1 MSMPTTSPPT
11 LSTPPAALRPYLT
24 DRHQQLWRE
33 ADEAA
38 AEHIR
43 PHVARMEAAPD
54 VVDTHVAE
62 LFASRRWFAVTVP
75 ARFGGLAAGH
85 VARAVLI
92 HRIAHVSGTAGA
104 VLQATLIPVGSL
116 LLHATHEQ
124 QSRWLPAVADG
135 SLLLSI
141 ASTEPEAGGHIG
153 GIQTRARRAG
163 RGWVITGSKIHI
175 GNAHLAGAHVVI
187 ARTCDPAKTRVSQAL
202 TAFLVEADRKG
213 VSVALHRPT
222 LGLHGFSAG
231 RLDLDRV
238 RVPDDHVIGEVG
250 QGYDVAQS
258 SSILYGRLN
267 IAALALGLHEAVV
280 DTTTAFLTSR
290 PRYGKFLSD
299 LPVLKNRLGIME
311 SRLRT
316 ARNLVYQGA
325 HLLDAGVACD
335 AELINA
341 KHVGHAAAARSAQ
354 DSMECHGAHAL
365 DGDYPLQR
373 LWRDIQ
379 HTYAPAGTGEVQHL
393 QLAAAALGENDTQW
407 SARLAAELAWARPNP
422 AAV

>member
-1 MSMPTTSPPT
+1 MPTTSPPV
-11 LSTPPAALRPYLT
+11 LSAPPPELRPYLT
-24 DRHQQLWRE
+24 DHHEQLWRE
-33 ADEAA
+33 ADEVS
-38 AEHIR
+38 AEHIG
-43 PHVARMEAAPD
+43 PHVARMEAAPHL
-54 VVDTHVAE
+54 VDAHVAA
-62 LFASRRWFAVTVP
+62 LFAARRWFAITIP

-85 VARAVLI
+85 VARTVLV
-92 HRIAHVSGTAGA
+92 HRTARVSGTAAA
-104 VLQATLIPVGSL
+104 VLQATLIPVGAL
-116 LLHATHEQ
+116 LLHATQEQ
-124 QSRWLPAVADG
+124 KSRWLPAVADG

-153 GIQTRARRAG
+153 GIQTSARRAG
-163 RGWVITGSKIHI
+163 RGWVITGSKMHI

-187 ARTCDPAKTRVSQAL
+187 ARTSDSDQTRVSQAL
-202 TAFLVEADRKG
+202 TAFLVESDRKG
-213 VSVALHRPT
+213 VTVAAHRPT

-267 IAALALGLHEAVV
+267 IAALDLGLHEAVV
-280 DTTTAFLTSR
+280 ETTTRFLKSR

-299 LPVLKNRLGIME
+299 LPVLKDRLGAME

-316 ARNLVYQGA
+316 ARNLVYQAA
-325 HLLDAGVACD
+325 HLLDQGVACD

-341 KHVGHAAAARSAQ
+341 KHVGHATAARSAQ
-354 DSMECHGAHAL
+354 DAMECHGANAL

-379 HTYAPAGTGEVQHL
+379 HTYAPAGTGEVQQL
-393 QLAAAALGENDTQW
+393 RLAAAALGEDDIQW
-407 SARLAAELAWARPNP
+407 SARLAADGPARPDP